1 MIDKYSSFKIGDSA
15 VQSKTITE
23 KDIEQFAELIGD
35 YNPIHLDEEFAKK
48 TRFKGRIAHGVLA
61 VGLISSVLGNQL
73 PGPGTIY
80 LSQTVKFLRP
90 VRPGDTIKAC
100 AKIIDIESSKRIITL
115 KTDCYNQ
122 REECILEGEAKVLFD
137 KITNE

>member
-1 MIDKYSSFKIGDSA
+1 MSDKFPSFKIGDSA
-15 VQSKTITE
+15 AQSKTVTE
-23 KDIEQFAELIGD
+23 KDIEQFAALIGD
-35 YNPIHLDEEFAKK
+35 YNPIHMDEKFAKK

-90 VRPGDTIKAC
+90 VRPGDTIKAR
-100 AKIIDIESSKRIITL
+100 ATILEIESSKRMITL
-115 KTDCYNQ
+115 KTDCFNQ
-122 REECILEGEAKVLFD
+122 REECILEGEARVLYD
-137 KITNE
+137 NIMG